1 MSPRYCLHL
10 FVLAI
15 VRILSLELILNIL
28 QTSGP
33 AFRTGDKF
41 IYAIRQYLCVSL
53 LTNCT
58 SQVAQ
63 ITGLA
68 LQIFVVVMQN
78 FKDHLKSELE
88 VFVSTIFLR
97 LLESENSTYDHK
109 CRILEVFQ
117 NICKDSSALIELFI
131 NYDCDLEAIN
141 LFSRFVEGFAKVAKV
156 SSLLFFCRLV
166 MWYFLESCSLSCE

>member
-1 MSPRYCLHL
+1 
-10 FVLAI
+10 
-15 VRILSLELILNIL
+15 
-28 QTSGP
+28 
-33 AFRTGDKF
+33 
-41 IYAIRQYLCVSL
+41 
-53 LTNCT
+53 
-58 SQVAQ
+58 
-63 ITGLA
+63 
-68 LQIFVVVMQN
+68 MQN

-141 LFSRFVEGFAKVAKV
+141 LFSRFVEGFAKIAKV
-156 SSLLFFCRLV
+156 SCLFMISSSFIGV
-166 MWYFLESCSLSCE
+166 LESFFGIC